1 VPYEGCGLKGLQLTC
16 SALAA
21 RAVQRSAPDTVLSRP
36 TEVNNQDKVSMGLHA
51 ALNAAEVTTLLQQ
64 VLATQMIALS
74 NAAAQRDEAL
84 LSADGKR
91 FLEAI
96 RSNSEVLTYDRRLDG
111 DLQCLTEMIDQGMA
125 IPVK

>member
-1 VPYEGCGLKGLQLTC
+1 
-16 SALAA
+16 
-21 RAVQRSAPDTVLSRP
+21 
-36 TEVNNQDKVSMGLHA
+36 
-51 ALNAAEVTTLLQQ
+51 
-64 VLATQMIALS
+64 MIALS

-111 DLQCLTEMIDQGMA
+111 DLQRLTEMIDQGMA
-125 IPVK
+125 IPGK